1 MDIRRFE
8 SDVYTDKVPKVHIL
22 VRIIMG
28 SNVNCYKMDE
38 SLSAGDNME
47 QVDSEVW
54 GSAINHG
61 FSIFG

>member
-1 MDIRRFE
+1 MVIK
-8 SDVYTDKVPKVHIL
+8 YPKYIL
-22 VRIIMG
+22 LRIIMG